1 MRKSHITFI
10 ISIVLTF
17 LSCNNSTKKAEIT
30 TSNLDSLKDSKK
42 TSQQILKSEST
53 TENEDIVED
62 TITDIKF
69 RELSISINRLLIFD
83 EEKKLNQIQK
93 DTVNIYAELGETIEN
108 QKIEILSEQ
117 ITDLSIEQRFETSI
131 TISNEGPHCDL
142 TEWKHFYSE
151 WKHLTKNENGV
162 FICDKYSEK
171 DYSNFPKVKIE
182 ELKKEVKRECGE
194 EMYKLISKNKK
205 VIENN
210 CEVGISRY
218 FLRIKGK
225 NKENGQIVTKLIIIE
240 TSMGC

>member
-1 MRKSHITFI
+1 MRKSHLTFI
-10 ISIVLTF
+10 ISIVLAF
-17 LSCNNSTKKAEIT
+17 LSCNNVTKKAEIT
-30 TSNLDSLKDSKK
+30 TSNLDSLKNSEK
-42 TSQQILKSEST
+42 TSLQILKSEST
-53 TENEDIVED
+53 TENKDILED

-93 DTVNIYAELGETIEN
+93 DTVYIYAELGETIEN

-117 ITDLSIEQRFETSI
+117 ITDLSIEQRYETSI

-142 TEWKHFYSE
+142 TEWKHFYSD
-151 WKHLTKNENGV
+151 WTLLSKNENGL
-162 FICDKYSEK
+162 FICHKYSEK

-182 ELKKEVKRECGE
+182 ELKNEVKRECGE

-210 CEVGISRY
+210 CGVGISRY
-218 FLRIKGK
+218 FLRIKGT

-240 TSMGC
+240 TPMGC